1 MHDLQ
6 NSQESRATKTIMLA
20 FVICIKIVFFL
31 RQIRYFV
38 QYSLCPREKMSQ
50 EAMLHSGYISVKFSL
65 VCTGYICEFV
75 YFLFDEE
82 SYCCCLLI
90 SDRLQ
95 QQREEALEDFR
106 RGRCPV
112 LIATNV
118 AARGLDIDNVK
129 HVVNYDLPSEI
140 DEFVHRVGRTGRIGH
155 QGKATSFFT
164 RGKDDKIAR
173 SLVKVLSDV
182 SIAGSLELSEVAV
195 HDCSRKKLL
204 G

>member
-82 SYCCCLLI
+82 SYI
-90 SDRLQ
+90 
-95 QQREEALEDFR
+95 
-106 RGRCPV
+106 
-112 LIATNV
+112 
-118 AARGLDIDNVK
+118 
-129 HVVNYDLPSEI
+129 VVVCSS
-140 DEFVHRVGRTGRIGH
+140 VT
-155 QGKATSFFT
+155 
-164 RGKDDKIAR
+164 
-173 SLVKVLSDV
+173 V
-182 SIAGSLELSEVAV
+182 SSSKE
-195 HDCSRKKLL
+195 KKL
-204 G
+204 